1 MKKDKKSSS
10 EYHAFFSM
18 WIFLKDKF
26 VSVVRRDVLLHTVN
40 KCHNYYAQWDKI
52 NARKHAIIIIFKNRQ
67 NQFKINNVKIN
78 DISDET
84 LKMLGF
90 ITEGPGPFLGVNI
103 YKSVLKINCSWDC
116 GNVNWQF
123 DRI

>member
-1 MKKDKKSSS
+1 MDIML
-10 EYHAFFSM
+10 FFPM

-26 VSVVRRDVLLHTVN
+26 ISVVRRDVLLHTVN

-52 NARKHAIIIIFKNRQ
+52 NARERAIIIIFKNRQ

-90 ITEGPGPFLGVNI
+90 ITEGAGLFLGVNI
-103 YKSVLKINCSWDC
+103 YKSVLKINCSWGC
-116 GNVNWQF
+116 GSVNWQF